1 MPESTIAFSTPGT
14 SCRNR
19 VTWSW
24 GQKPM
29 TRSTPARS
37 YQLRSKITTSPPAGR
52 CGMYRCRYICDCS
65 RPVGAGRA
73 TTRNTHGLTRSVI
86 ALMVPPFP
94 AVSLP
99 SNTTQTFAP
108 EAFTHACIATS
119 SPCGRRNSRSYCF
132 LFILACGFACAA
144 SAVAVWPSPSTWFS
158 WPPRLPSARPRLGT
172 PSQRH
177 VLLHEVTGAQPPTH
191 VKHVLDGQRPG

>member
-144 SAVAVWPSPSTWFS
+144 SAVAVWPSPSTS
-158 WPPRLPSARPRLGT
+158 SRRLVFLAASTPFGETSTRHTLPEARSAARGDR
-172 PSQRH
+172 
-177 VLLHEVTGAQPPTH
+177 GAATDPCQART
-191 VKHVLDGQRPG
+191 